1 MSKISYIILALIC
14 ILTSCKPKEIE
25 SILDAVPASSFLVV
39 EAKSSQ
45 DLISTIAPLAESADV
60 FGEFVK
66 HWYRIDTIISSKE
79 KLKEELTQSRAAMA
93 LDFVDSKMGSCV
105 VLLNS
110 NKISINEISN
120 IILDNGLNISELEFV
135 GKKCL
140 VLPDFDSLMLYGR
153 GGFLVFASDDRML
166 SSVIQQLNGSM
177 RFDAGAEFQRV
188 QSTLGQSM
196 PVHLY
201 LNYNNMDALLKSSVA
216 KKYEGGCVAF
226 SNAFKGIA
234 AFDVLAKTDGW
245 SLNGYSMPTDTVS
258 SLRSLKYQM
267 PVPNTIV
274 NVLPYSTKLMLHY
287 GMSDYLSYWEDFADK
302 ERVEAFNRRYK
313 TDVAEQLVRNFSEVA
328 YCLFTSAA
336 YPVFV
341 GRMNDPVAVN
351 QFMKLLGDKAG
362 VVESDAVQGCNVN
375 KLNVKD
381 FIPDVFGRGFAEL
394 NGCWYA
400 VVDQYLVVA
409 NEFNHVQEVIS
420 CYRSGRTLDLSDNF
434 KAFHDNMLET
444 DNICLF
450 VLCADNQNIVNRY
463 VGNELL
469 AFLKRNKSFLQGYQA
484 FSVQMAGAKDLVYTC
499 LNLRTTSQMNEES
512 NVQWKANLDAPLL
525 GKPCIVPDLTT
536 NADQVVVFDVSNNMY
551 LLDCNGNVK
560 WQKSLTEAP
569 MGSVH
574 VVDYYGDGRLQFLF
588 NTANYLELVD
598 SDGQSVSGYPRR
610 MQVEASNPIA
620 VFDYDKDK
628 NYRVLVCG
636 TDRFVYNYN
645 LKCQETPGW
654 NRPRTDEAVKQPV
667 QHLVAGNKDYL
678 IVTDVKGTVLIL
690 DRQGRIR
697 IPLKADLHKSL
708 SADIYDNKTNHKGVM
723 LTSEDNGQLL
733 YITQEGNL
741 ARTDFGTYTEQHH
754 FLYEDFNGDQ
764 DPDFIYLDGKALRV
778 FNRFKKVL
786 YSHDFDDVITTKPFF
801 YPLSRNKRLLGVVSE
816 KTREIYLIDKD
827 GNMMV
832 SSGLPGETEIVIGS
846 LKGNQEINLLTGV
859 GNSLYNYVIY

>member
-1 MSKISYIILALIC
+1 MSKVSYTFLVLISILA
-14 ILTSCKPKEIE
+14 SCKPKEIG
-25 SILDAVPASSFLVV
+25 SVLDAVPSNSFLVV
-39 EAKSSQ
+39 EANTPQ
-45 DLISTIAPLAESADV
+45 DLIAAIDPLTEPANM
-60 FGEFVK
+60 FVK
-66 HWYRIDTIISSKE
+66 YWYKMDTLISSKE
-79 KLKEELTQSRAAMA
+79 KLKVKIPQSQVVMA
-93 LDFVDSKMGSCV
+93 FSYDDSEIGCCAIF
-105 VLLNS
+105 LNN
-110 NKISINEISN
+110 NKISINDLN
-120 IILDNGLNISELEFV
+120 HIILDNDLRIYSVEREGR
-135 GKKCL
+135 KCW
-140 VLPDFDSLMLYGR
+140 VLPDFDSIMVYFR
-153 GGFLVFASDDRML
+153 DDFMVFAKGERML
-166 SSVIQQLNGSM
+166 SSVIKQLDDPES
-177 RFDAGAEFQRV
+177 FDASAEFQRV
-188 QSTLGQSM
+188 QSTLGKSV

-201 LNYNNMDALLKSSVA
+201 LNYNHTDQLLRSSVSPRYA
-216 KKYEGGCVAF
+216 EGCSAF
-226 SNAFKGIA
+226 VNAFKGVA
-234 AFDVLAKTDGW
+234 AFDVLAKADGW

-267 PVPNTIV
+267 PVSNTIV

-287 GMSDYLSYWEDFADK
+287 GMSDFLSYWEDFADK

-313 TDVAEQLVRNFSEVA
+313 TNVADQLVCGFSEVA

-341 GRMNDPVAVN
+341 GRLNDPVTVN
-351 QFMKLLGDKAG
+351 QFMKQLGDKVG
-362 VVESDAVQGCNVN
+362 VVESDAVQGCNVS

-420 CYRSGRTLDLSDNF
+420 CYRSGRTLDLSDSF
-434 KAFHDNMLET
+434 KAFQDNMLET

-450 VLCADNQNIVNRY
+450 VLCADNQNIINRY

-499 LNLRTTSQMNEES
+499 LNLQKTGEMKEES
-512 NVQWKANLDAPLL
+512 NVLWKATLDAPLK
-525 GKPCIVPDLTT
+525 GKPCVVPDLTT
-536 NADQVVVFDVSNNMY
+536 NADQIVAFDVENNMY
-551 LLDCNGNVK
+551 LIDCDGNVK
-560 WQKSLTEAP
+560 WKKSLAETP
-569 MGSVH
+569 IGGVH

-588 NTANYLELVD
+588 NTANYLELID

-628 NYRVLVCG
+628 NYRVVVCG
-636 TDRFVYNYN
+636 IDRFVYNYN
-645 LKCQETPGW
+645 MKGQETPGW

-678 IVTDVKGTVLIL
+678 IVTDVKGTVRIL

-708 SADIYDNKTNHKGVM
+708 GADIYDNKTNHKGVM
-723 LTSEDNGQLL
+723 LTSDDNGQLL

-778 FNRFKKVL
+778 FNRFKKEL
-786 YSHDFDDVITTKPFF
+786 YSHDFEDVITTKPFF
-801 YPLSRNKRLLGVVSE
+801 YPFSRNKKLLGVVSE

-832 SSGLPGETEIVIGS
+832 SSDLPGETEIVIGS

-859 GNSLYNYVIY
+859 GNYLYNYVIY